1 MVAKRPAR
9 IWWRKHRS
17 VENQLIALAL
27 VTEGPFGHFDVF
39 LYAPGPAGTR
49 RIAEDGAVGG
59 PGEAQQRADSLVREI
74 LRHECAGCDGWV

>member
-1 MVAKRPAR
+1 MVAKRPTR

-17 VENQLIALAL
+17 SDNQLVALAL

-39 LYAPGPAGTR
+39 LYAPGAAGTR

-59 PGEAQQRADSLVREI
+59 PAEAQQRSDSLVREI
-74 LRHECAGCDGWV
+74 LQHDCAGCDGWV

>member
-1 MVAKRPAR
+1 MVAKRPTR

-17 VENQLIALAL
+17 SDNQLVALAL

-39 LYAPGPAGTR
+39 LYAPGAAGTR

-59 PGEAQQRADSLVREI
+59 PAEAQQRSDSLVREI
-74 LRHECAGCDGWV
+74 LQHDCVGCDGWV